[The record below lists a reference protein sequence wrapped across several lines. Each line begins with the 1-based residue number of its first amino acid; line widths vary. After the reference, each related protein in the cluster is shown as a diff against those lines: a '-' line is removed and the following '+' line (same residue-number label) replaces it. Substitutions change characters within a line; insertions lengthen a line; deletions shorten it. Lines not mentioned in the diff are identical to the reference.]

1 MPRGEHFRDPK
12 NRGPGR
18 AKGQQNHTTVMIK
31 DLLRESLTRA
41 GGVEYLLRCARKN
54 KNAYLNLIGRLI
66 PGDIQAAALKAANDA
81 APDVKVNFTVA
92 EVKAEDF

>member
-1 MPRGEHFRDPK
+1 
-12 NRGPGR
+12 
-18 AKGQQNHTTVMIK
+18 MIK
-31 DLLRESLTRA
+31 DMLRESLTKA
-41 GGVEYLLRCARKN
+41 GGVEYLLGCARKN